1 MRKQIVTTAAAMAV
15 TALMAFQPMT
25 AFAATGNCGT
35 GTYNTGCST
44 QVCQSY
50 GCSKGNN
57 SLGNAACAQNGSS
70 WKQNSNCGQ
79 NGSLCSSARGCNTGS
94 VLNANRK
101 NLSGKNCSSP
111 QMISYAIGNSGC
123 RR

>member
-1 MRKQIVTTAAAMAV
+1 MKKQIVTTAAAMAV

-25 AFAATGNCGT
+25 AFAATGNCGN
-35 GTYNTGCST
+35 GSYNKGCST

-50 GCSKGNN
+50 GCNTR
-57 SLGNAACAQNGSS
+57 
-70 WKQNSNCGQ
+70 NCGL
-79 NGSLCSSARGCNTGS
+79 NGNSCNTGCNS
-94 VLNANRK
+94 GLTGISRR

-111 QMISYAIGNSGC
+111 QMISYVMGNASC